1 MALRSDGRAA
11 PRFLDRTTPPNIVT
25 LVLLSGLSALA
36 MNMFLPSL
44 PQMAVWFDTSYA
56 VMQLSVSLFFAMNAV
71 MQLFLGPLSDRFG
84 RRPVVLGCCIVFLI
98 ATVGTLLAPT
108 IEVFLLFRMFQAVIA
123 GGLVLSRAIVLDM
136 VEDGRAASMIGYVT
150 MGMALVPM
158 LAPILGGTL
167 DALFGWQANFVLMFV
182 VGVAI
187 FLLVRAD
194 LGETIRQRQPS
205 LAGQFREY
213 PALLSSQRFWGY
225 ALYGAAMGGA
235 FFAYIGGGPY
245 VGTVVYGLSPVQV
258 GFYLGAPA
266 VGYTLGNFLSGRFAA
281 RAGLVRMIA
290 AGAAVLALGL
300 IGLLAVTLAGLSGPN
315 VFFAFITLVGLGN
328 GLGLPSATVG
338 MMSVRP
344 HLAGTASGL
353 GGAIMLGGGA
363 AMSVVAG
370 LVLTGSKTEVPL
382 VLLML
387 SSAMICVAATAWVA
401 QRNRQLGL

>member
-1 MALRSDGRAA
+1 
-11 PRFLDRTTPPNIVT
+11 
-25 LVLLSGLSALA
+25 
-36 MNMFLPSL
+36 
-44 PQMAVWFDTSYA
+44 
-56 VMQLSVSLFFAMNAV
+56 
-71 MQLFLGPLSDRFG
+71 
-84 RRPVVLGCCIVFLI
+84 
-98 ATVGTLLAPT
+98 
-108 IEVFLLFRMFQAVIA
+108 
-123 GGLVLSRAIVLDM
+123 
-136 VEDGRAASMIGYVT
+136 
-150 MGMALVPM
+150 
-158 LAPILGGTL
+158 
-167 DALFGWQANFVLMFV
+167 
-182 VGVAI
+182 
-187 FLLVRAD
+187 
-194 LGETIRQRQPS
+194 
-205 LAGQFREY
+205 
-213 PALLSSQRFWGY
+213 
-225 ALYGAAMGGA
+225 
-235 FFAYIGGGPY
+235 
-245 VGTVVYGLSPVQV
+245 
-258 GFYLGAPA
+258 
-266 VGYTLGNFLSGRFAA
+266 
-281 RAGLVRMIA
+281 MIA